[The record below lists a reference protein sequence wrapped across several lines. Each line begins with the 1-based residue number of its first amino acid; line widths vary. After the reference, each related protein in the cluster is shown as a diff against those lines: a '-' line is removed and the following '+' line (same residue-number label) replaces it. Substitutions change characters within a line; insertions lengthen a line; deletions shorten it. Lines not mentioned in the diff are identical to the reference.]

1 MSYPVMYPGGFE
13 KRDVNMVSRVV
24 VVGTGS
30 IGTRHL
36 HVLRQMRDAYPVAI
50 SRRPERAKELATLGY
65 VTAGDLRVAADMG
78 ANFCIIATETSRH
91 VQDALLALESGLD
104 VLIEKPLA
112 VNAEQARRLCVAAEE
127 KGRRVFVG
135 CCLRFS
141 EPLNTFRALVG
152 SMGRLHSIRIECQS
166 YLPEWRPARPYQES
180 YSARAV
186 EGGVLRDLIHEID
199 YAGWIFGWPKAVQA
213 SVRNLGRLGIEADEV
228 AGLMWETEDG
238 CVVSVSLDY
247 LTRPSRRR
255 MTVMGEWGTLEWDAV
270 ENTITVFPV
279 KDAVRV
285 ERSQQTRDA
294 IFLEQDH
301 AFINTAQGICDP
313 RLATGQDGVRA
324 LAVCDAA
331 RRASA
336 SSQQEEVQYQ

>member
-1 MSYPVMYPGGFE
+1 MCPGGFE
-13 KRDVNMVSRVV
+13 KRDVNVVSRVAV
-24 VVGTGS
+24 
-30 IGTRHL
+30 IGMGNIGARHL
-36 HVLRQMRDAYPVAI
+36 HVLRQMRDVYPVAI

-65 VTAGDLRVAADMG
+65 MTAGDLRVAADMG
-78 ANFCIIATETSRH
+78 ATFCIIATETGRH
-91 VQDALLALESGLD
+91 VQDGLLALENGLD
-104 VLIEKPLA
+104 VLIEKPLS
-112 VNAEQARRLCVAAEE
+112 VNAGEARKLCVAAEE

-152 SMGRLHSIRIECQS
+152 SMGRLHSLRIECQS
-166 YLPEWRPARPYQES
+166 YLPEWRPARSYQES

-199 YAGWIFGWPKAVQA
+199 YAGWIFGWPKVVQA
-213 SVRNLGRLGIEADEV
+213 SVRNLGRLGIEADEL
-228 AGLMWETEDG
+228 AELMWETEDG

-255 MTVMGEWGTLEWDAV
+255 MTVMGEWGTLEWDAI

-294 IFLEQDH
+294 IFLEQDR

-331 RRASA
+331 RRASL
-336 SSQQEEVQYQ
+336 SCREELVEYL